1 MKQSLHLTIAS
12 AAMLMGFAYTASA
25 ENQTVTDAA
34 GLKAAIEQ
42 AVDNDVITVNGT
54 IKLDEKIA
62 ISKKIITI
70 EGGVIDGQDKTLLF
84 QISDNSQVTFKDMTF
99 QNANHDDVLGQEKG
113 GAIRIQGGILTVD
126 GCEFVNNHV
135 SHDGNGGAQDKP
147 QNWDGGG
154 AIHAVDA
161 KLDVQNTTFKG
172 NSGFHGGAIGGQN
185 GEGSFY
191 NCVFEDNE
199 AICTD
204 YMASNTDDGRGGGA
218 VMMRWD
224 SATPKTFDFK
234 YCKFINNSC
243 KRTGG
248 AICLVTGS
256 GNATPDYE
264 NNVFTIEGCVFN
276 GNHTLTERPGKDCR
290 GGAIELATERAVT
303 VNILASTFTENVSTN
318 NGGAIDLFAE
328 AKNDGGKDNGY
339 VRVNIVNCTVTGNRI
354 TSAGGGN
361 GGGIFIG
368 RKPMSPDGSKKLT
381 EVNVINTIISGNKG
395 VLNGGDTNSDFRI
408 QIDGDNNFGNGIKN
422 LRNCLIRDLNDQD
435 KLPGS
440 DINYEGTKIGNGNGA
455 AYGVESGLLDA
466 VNLFGDM
473 VDDSYFPLKAD
484 SYAATNV
491 MDNADALAKEYGL
504 EYDQLGQPLNKNLIG
519 AVSLV
524 EGDTP
529 STGIDG
535 NVVVEDTKNT
545 DESYYTISGVRIS
558 KPSQPGIY
566 IHKGKKI
573 VIR

>member
-70 EGGVIDGQDKTLLF
+70 EGGVIDGQNKTLLF
-84 QISDNSQVTFKDMTF
+84 QIADNSQVTFNDMTF
-99 QNANHDDVLGQEKG
+99 QNAYHDDVQGQEKG

-135 SHDGNGGAQDKP
+135 THDGNGGAQDKP

-161 KLDVQNTTFKG
+161 KLYVQSTTFTG

-185 GEGSFY
+185 SQGSFY
-191 NCVFEDNE
+191 DCVFEDNE

-204 YMASNTDDGRGGGA
+204 WMVNNNDDGRGGGA
-218 VMMRWD
+218 VFARWD
-224 SATPKTFDFK
+224 SATPKAFEFK
-234 YCKFINNSC
+234 YCKFINNSA

-248 AICLVTGS
+248 AICLVTGADA
-256 GNATPDYE
+256 ATADYE

-276 GNHTLTERPGKDCR
+276 GNHTLTERPSKDCR
-290 GGAIELATERAVT
+290 GGAIEIAAERAAT
-303 VNILASTFTENVSTN
+303 VNILSSTFTNNVSTN
-318 NGGAIDLFAE
+318 NGGAIDFFAE
-328 AKNDGGKDNGY
+328 AKEGATNANGY
-339 VRVNIVNCTVTGNRI
+339 VRVNIVNCTVTGNKI

-361 GGGIFIG
+361 GGGIYIA
-368 RKPMSPDGSKKLT
+368 RKPMSPDGSKQLT

-395 VLNGGDTNSDFRI
+395 VQAGAEVNSDFRI
-408 QIDGDNNFGNGIKN
+408 QIDGNNNFGKSIKN
-422 LRNCLIRDLNDQD
+422 LRNCLIRDLNDQN
-435 KLPGS
+435 KLPDSG
-440 DINYEGTKIGNGNGA
+440 INYEGTKIGNGNGA

-484 SYAATNV
+484 SYAVTNV

-504 EYDQLGQPLNKNLIG
+504 EYDQLGQPLNKNLVG
-519 AVSLV
+519 AVSLI

-535 NVVVEDTKNT
+535 DVVVEDTKNT
-545 DESYYTISGVRIS
+545 DESYYTISGVRVS